1 MGQKKMQLDFAD
13 SFGKNSV
20 SKDSNNLNLVVKM
33 HDVCIINMEVIYG
46 TKYSRMDQVNFV
58 EDSV

>member
-1 MGQKKMQLDFAD
+1 MQLDFAD
-13 SFGKNSV
+13 SFGKNRD

-33 HDVCIINMEVIYG
+33 HDVCSINMEVIYG